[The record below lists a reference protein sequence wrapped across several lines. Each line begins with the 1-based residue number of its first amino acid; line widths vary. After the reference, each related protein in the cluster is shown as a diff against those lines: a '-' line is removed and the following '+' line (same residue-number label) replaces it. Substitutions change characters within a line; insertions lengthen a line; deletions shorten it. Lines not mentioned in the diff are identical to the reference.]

1 MLLTGLCFVAV
12 MVSVKYLSQDL
23 PSIQAAFIRYLF
35 GLILILPLFKFQ
47 YKKLHL
53 IIMSQLKLINYR
65 SGFSL
70 LEVVISLLIISVTFL
85 AYGQLIEQNLRAQDL
100 KQNFIDDH
108 QLKTNVLTIYVA
120 NPMIDNSQ
128 IRELLVL
135 DSISHKQLSR
145 YNALVEIEIEFE
157 KDSDKFSFKVI
168 R

>member
-1 MLLTGLCFVAV
+1 
-12 MVSVKYLSQDL
+12 
-23 PSIQAAFIRYLF
+23 
-35 GLILILPLFKFQ
+35 
-47 YKKLHL
+47 
-53 IIMSQLKLINYR
+53 MSQLKLINYR

-120 NPMIDNSQ
+120 NPMIDNIQ
-128 IRELLVL
+128 IRELLDL
-135 DSISHKQLSR
+135 DSISHRQLSR

-157 KDSDKFSFKVI
+157 KNSDKFSFKVI